1 MRKVGRFLLWALL
14 CLVGIVVVSAG
25 AVYGLSARKLSRRHT
40 VFVAP
45 MTIPISKGVA
55 AHGQHLFAT
64 RGCADCHG
72 ADLGGAKVVDNPAVG
87 RLYGPNLTR
96 GEGSVTLAYQE
107 EDWVRAIRHGLNPQG
122 RPLVLMPSV
131 EFAELSE
138 QDLADLLAFITSAP
152 PVNRASVPVS
162 VGPVSRVMLLGGQMH
177 LAADVIDHS
186 GLKPSTVAPGATEEY
201 GRYLAVGCQGCH
213 GPNYSGGK
221 IAAGPP
227 DWPAASNL
235 TSGAHGVLASWTE
248 ADFLTALRTG
258 RRPNGS
264 EISPVMPRAFGKMTD
279 DELKALWSFLK
290 TVPPA
295 PTGTR

>member
-1 MRKVGRFLLWALL
+1 MRKVGRFLLKALL
-14 CLVGIVVVSAG
+14 CLVGILVLGAG
-25 AVYGLSARKLSRRHT
+25 VIYGLSARKLNRRHA

-45 MTIPISKGVA
+45 MTIPISKGDTA
-55 AHGQHLFAT
+55 RGQHLFTT

-96 GEGSVTLAYQE
+96 GEGSVTQAYQE
-107 EDWVRAIRHGLNPQG
+107 EDWVRAIRHGINSHG

-131 EFAELSE
+131 EYAELSE
-138 QDLADLLAFITSAP
+138 QDLADLLAYVTSAA
-152 PVNRASVPVS
+152 PVNRASVPVA
-162 VGPVSRVMLLGGQMH
+162 VGPVTRVMLLAGQVR

-221 IAAGPP
+221 IAGGPP

-235 TSGAHGVLASWTE
+235 TSGDHGALVKWTE
-248 ADFLTALRTG
+248 ADFLAALRTG

-279 DELKALWSFLK
+279 EELKALWSFLK
-290 TVPPA
+290 TVPSA
-295 PTGTR
+295 PTGAR